1 MDGAWRHDNSVR
13 LSTNE
18 FGSELAF
25 EQHSKLVFAG
35 ELANLWSLRAYCA
48 MGGSRRAT
56 RERMVTSMNIKLLFL
71 APLLVLASCGDR
83 PSSPSA
89 FTLQTGVS
97 VQSVTPCVDGDPVQS
112 LSLRKDGSA
121 YLVDVAT
128 SLRCDSQTE
137 PFVTVTHEH
146 KATLVLDSG
155 ATSRSGFH
163 SGCECARK
171 LQIKIDGRLEAGDT
185 LYVLNDYEVLGHLGV
200 PK

>member
-1 MDGAWRHDNSVR
+1 
-13 LSTNE
+13 
-18 FGSELAF
+18 
-25 EQHSKLVFAG
+25 
-35 ELANLWSLRAYCA
+35 
-48 MGGSRRAT
+48 
-56 RERMVTSMNIKLLFL
+56 MVISMKIKIHFL
-71 APLLVLASCGDR
+71 AALLVLASCGDR

-97 VQSVTPCVDGDPVQS
+97 VQSVTPCGDGDPVQS
-112 LSLRKDGSA
+112 LSLRKAGSA
-121 YLVDVAT
+121 FLVDVAT

-155 ATSRSGFH
+155 TASRAGFH

>member
-1 MDGAWRHDNSVR
+1 MKIKF
-13 LSTNE
+13 LS
-18 FGSELAF
+18 LA
-25 EQHSKLVFAG
+25 S
-35 ELANLWSLRAYCA
+35 
-48 MGGSRRAT
+48 
-56 RERMVTSMNIKLLFL
+56 
-71 APLLVLASCGDR
+71 LLVLASCGER
-83 PSSPSA
+83 QSSPSA

-97 VQSVTPCVDGDPVQS
+97 VQNVTPCVDGDPVQS
-112 LSLRKDGSA
+112 LSLRKDGGG

-137 PFVTVTHEH
+137 PYVTVTHER
-146 KATLVLDSG
+146 KATLVLDGST
-155 ATSRSGFH
+155 ASRSGFH